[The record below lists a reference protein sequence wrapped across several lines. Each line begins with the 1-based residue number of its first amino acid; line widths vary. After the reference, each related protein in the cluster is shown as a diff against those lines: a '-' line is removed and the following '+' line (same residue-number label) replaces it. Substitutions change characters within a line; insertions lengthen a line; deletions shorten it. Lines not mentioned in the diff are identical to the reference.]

1 MVEVMRQHYPT
12 RAKLPPIIVWII
24 TVFMSISFL
33 LIHVTTNVNK
43 GITAKMTPTM
53 DTARYKLIEILILR
67 QIYYNFPSTSFLSN
81 EYFTSNTTSL
91 LSIFISLLIFEVHWR
106 NGWNE
111 PVQAKDEREDEP
123 EVEWIKRHIAI
134 IILSKIF
141 PLWFSL
147 TTSLKACE
155 RMHEHNQQC
164 QDGSHE
170 DYFVEEDLRF

>member
-1 MVEVMRQHYPT
+1 
-12 RAKLPPIIVWII
+12 
-24 TVFMSISFL
+24 
-33 LIHVTTNVNK
+33 
-43 GITAKMTPTM
+43 MTPTM

-123 EVEWIKRHIAI
+123 EVE
-134 IILSKIF
+134 
-141 PLWFSL
+141 
-147 TTSLKACE
+147 
-155 RMHEHNQQC
+155 
-164 QDGSHE
+164 
-170 DYFVEEDLRF
+170 